1 LYKEFKDFALKGNA
15 VDLAIGIILG
25 VAFGGIISSL
35 VADLL
40 MPPIGML
47 LGNVDFSNLF
57 FLLKTGN
64 PSGPYYSISE
74 AIGAGAITIN
84 YGLFINTLIN
94 FAIVSF
100 AMFLLVR
107 SLNRMKR
114 SEQEIEGPSTK
125 DCPYCYSKISIK
137 AIRCSECTSKL

>member
-15 VDLAIGIILG
+15 VDLAVGIILG

-57 FLLKTGN
+57 FLLKPGN
-64 PSGPYYSISE
+64 PAGPYYSINE
-74 AIGAGAITIN
+74 AIGAGAVTIN
-84 YGLFINTLIN
+84 YGLFINTVIN

-100 AMFLLVR
+100 SMFLLVR
-107 SLNRMKR
+107 WLNRMKR
-114 SEQEIEGPSTK
+114 REQEVVAPSTK

-137 AIRCSECTSKL
+137 ASRCSECTSKL